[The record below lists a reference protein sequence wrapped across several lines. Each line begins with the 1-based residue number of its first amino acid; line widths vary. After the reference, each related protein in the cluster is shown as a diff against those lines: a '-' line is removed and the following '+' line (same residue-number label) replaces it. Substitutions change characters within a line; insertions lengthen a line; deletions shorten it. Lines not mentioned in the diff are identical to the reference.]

1 MDGTAVKEIE
11 RLADENKTVECG
23 EYLFARKEYKPI
35 LYIPRPDTLRG
46 YTLTGLLDYIKNNR
60 ELLLLD
66 QCMIQIESHES
77 VKLLARFDNED
88 LKRSCFFQSKLDDNL
103 PEFPF
108 DSFIGPEEF
117 CIKARALFVPNDDL
131 DAVIA
136 MASKVV
142 AQNEVITKDDGLS
155 QEIQVRRGVSGA
167 AKDQTETKGMYR
179 LRPYRTFREVEQPEA
194 SFILR
199 FKAVENGVPKIAL
212 FDAEGGIWRNNAILA
227 IKEYIEKTII
237 SDVVIPV
244 LA

>member
-1 MDGTAVKEIE
+1 MDGSAVKEIE
-11 RLADENKTVECG
+11 RLADENQTLEICG
-23 EYLFARKEYKPI
+23 TTFARKEYKPVMFC
-35 LYIPRPDTLRG
+35 PRPDTLRG

-60 ELLLLD
+60 EQVQLD
-66 QCMIQIESHES
+66 QCMIQIESHHS
-77 VKLLARFDNED
+77 VRLYARFDDED
-88 LKRSCFFQSKLDDNL
+88 LKRSCFYQAKLDDDL

-108 DSFIGPEEF
+108 DSFISPEEF
-117 CIKARALFVPNDDL
+117 CIKARALIGPSNDL
-131 DAVIA
+131 DIVIA

-142 AQNEVITKDDGLS
+142 AQNEVITQDDGLS

-167 AKDQTETKGMYR
+167 AKDSVETKGIYR

-199 FKAVENGVPKIAL
+199 FKPTENGLPRIAL

-227 IKEYIEKTII
+227 IKAYIEQSIV
-237 SDVVIPV
+237 SDVEIPV

>member
-11 RLADENKTVECG
+11 RLADENKTVECDG
-23 EYLFARKEYKPI
+23 ILFARETFKPVMFC
-35 LYIPRPDTLRG
+35 PRPDTLRG

-60 ELLLLD
+60 EQLMLD
-66 QCMIQIESHES
+66 QCMIQVESHQS
-77 VKLLARFDNED
+77 VRLYARFDDED
-88 LKRSCFFQSKLDDNL
+88 LKRSCFFQSRIDDDL

-108 DSFIGPEEF
+108 DLFITPEEF
-117 CIKARALFVPNDDL
+117 CIKARALFVPSNDL
-131 DAVIA
+131 DIVIA

-142 AQNEVITKDDGLS
+142 AQNEVITQDDGLS

-167 AKDQTETKGMYR
+167 AKDSVETKGIYR

-199 FKAVENGVPKIAL
+199 FKPTENGVPRIAL

-227 IKEYIEKTII
+227 IKEYIEKTIV